1 MSDIEGILLR
11 LVDPYNPQSNPSL
24 LPLGRSRLCLLSNSK
39 IGDGRQTN
47 DTINVTSDCLWELA
61 GNLPLGNF
69 AVAIEIYSKLKTGKP
84 SEAGDRFTM
93 RRQPITTVRDGE
105 AVRPSMVPRN

>member
-11 LVDPYNPQSNPSL
+11 LGPSVTR
-24 LPLGRSRLCLLSNSK
+24 GHSH
-39 IGDGRQTN
+39 
-47 DTINVTSDCLWELA
+47 INFEDLADIKCSYCLWELA

-84 SEAGDRFTM
+84 SEAGDRSE
-93 RRQPITTVRDGE
+93 TVKQYDLRWYPGTKQ
-105 AVRPSMVPRN
+105 VGWL